1 MTSSLTTLVG
11 EFLGDQHDFK
21 WDVSVYCNA
30 NKHIYGI
37 KGWDH
42 CINKFNPTDKSS
54 ISIDLGRLFPNIS
67 LLGGTEDEKGFIYC
81 LAMYQDVTRAE
92 PYCYTR
98 VVKIDTATDT
108 TTLLDARPTD
118 ENGCWTDGVLGLD
131 GHIYFMPKTARRIL
145 KLNTDT
151 DTIENVGVFFKSG
164 YKCIAAVRGL
174 GGFIYGIPL
183 HSKCIMKFD
192 PVSLVTSY
200 VGEKHNNDFECL
212 GEGALASD
220 GCIYAMTGQ
229 FEVLKIDTNKN
240 KMSWALV
247 GNKVDYTYV
256 MRGSISRSIDT
267 ANAIAGIDGC
277 VYFPNILT
285 VKYDPHTDHT
295 CFVGNDFGYKQSRQW
310 LSGALAPDGVIY
322 CMPYAASHVLAIDPY
337 REFTE
342 SLASEVNQHPPEEF
356 GGLFAAARTAA
367 PDPRGRLLARRLLR
381 YPSVPS
387 IINDGCDGKP
397 LTRATM

>member
-1 MTSSLTTLVG
+1 
-11 EFLGDQHDFK
+11 
-21 WDVSVYCNA
+21 
-30 NKHIYGI
+30 
-37 KGWDH
+37 
-42 CINKFNPTDKSS
+42 
-54 ISIDLGRLFPNIS
+54 
-67 LLGGTEDEKGFIYC
+67 
-81 LAMYQDVTRAE
+81 
-92 PYCYTR
+92 

-356 GGLFAAARTAA
+356 GGLFAVGQGGITKFDSAIAKFGQRGFQTIVAHLPKPKDIDFSTKNLYPFIAAALCRNCPLSVIYYLVCQA
-367 PDPRGRLLARRLLR
+367 PELIPTTIGM
-381 YPSVPS
+381 SKVPQPEL
-387 IINDGCDGKP
+387 KKVTLVP
-397 LTRATM
+397 